1 MRRSSLLFGALL
13 LLGAA
18 LPLAGAR
25 AQDADT
31 DKRLQR
37 LEEQIVDLNAQLG
50 TVATMSQGGAGG
62 GPQTGPG
69 GSFGGGDTS
78 DLEAQVRTLSSQMGE
93 ILRRLDQIE
102 RRSGSLAPGRGSNSA
117 AQADPDEVDTEQGT
131 GFSVGGDSTANRPRS
146 GGSSGGSAGFSGQR
160 NITGNESAGGF
171 GTTVEPD
178 TSGNGGG
185 KSSGSKSRGGLSSL
199 FGGSDDEPAASSPPP
214 ATSAAPASSG
224 SSQPVRTAARSTPQA
239 QALYDRAY
247 NALVQRN
254 YRAASDGFEEFVRTN
269 SNDPLAGSAYFWLGE
284 AAFTSGEY
292 RKAADSFLK
301 SSTNYPQNE
310 KAAES
315 LLKLGISLKR
325 LGENQAACSSFA
337 ELARRFPSA
346 TPVLQRAEKE
356 KSRAQC

>member
-13 LLGAA
+13 LFGAA
-18 LPLAGAR
+18 LPLAGAN
-25 AQDADT
+25 AQDSAET

-50 TVATMSQGGAGG
+50 TVSTMTQGGGGGGG
-62 GPQTGPG
+62 GPQTGPSG
-69 GSFGGGDTS
+69 GGFGGGGG
-78 DLEAQVRTLSSQMGE
+78 DLSEIEAQVRALSTQMGE
-93 ILRRLDQIE
+93 ILRRLEQIE
-102 RRSGSLAPGRGSNSA
+102 RRSGSLGRPGGRA
-117 AQADPDEVDTEQGT
+117 DPDPDEVDTEQGT
-131 GFSVGGDSTANRPRS
+131 GFSVGGDTAAPRPRAAIGGGAGIGGDS
-146 GGSSGGSAGFSGQR
+146 GSNIGS
-160 NITGNESAGGF
+160 GF
-171 GTTVEPD
+171 GTTIEP
-178 TSGNGGG
+178 GGG
-185 KSSGSKSRGGLSSL
+185 SANRGSADPGGYSEGPL
-199 FGGSDDEPAASSPPP
+199 
-214 ATSAAPASSG
+214 SAAPPSAASG
-224 SSQPVRTAARSTPQA
+224 SAPVRTAARSSPQA

-254 YRAASDGFEEFVRTN
+254 YRAASDSFEEFVQTN
-269 SNDPLAGSAYFWLGE
+269 ATDPLAGSAYFWLGE
-284 AAFTSGEY
+284 ASFISGEY

-301 SSTNYPQNE
+301 SSSNYPQNE

-346 TPVLQRAEKE
+346 TPVLQRAERE